1 MDITWEQRKLGDIA
15 VKIGSGKTPSGGKSA
30 YVENG
35 IPLIRSQNVNGDKVD
50 FCRYRFSLM
59 KQQMNQWQN
68 SRVLYQ

>member
-1 MDITWEQRKLGDIA
+1 MDITWDQRKLGDIA

-50 FCRYRFSLM
+50 FCRYRFH
-59 KQQMNQWQN
+59 
-68 SRVLYQ
+68 